1 MKAQYENKVISST
14 LLWIDHTITSKGSG
28 YTNHGSEFYSVG
40 SQWNGYFAYGAPY
53 KQFVSDHSI
62 EPNAPIDPT
71 VMSGIYIDGAFT
83 TTGNSDFVDIDYSN
97 GHVYFSS
104 DQAGKTLSGDY
115 AVKDFNIYLTNK
127 TDQELLFET
136 KVEIK
141 PKTTTNPNGLETD
154 MITYPAIFL
163 KNLGGRNEPFA
174 MGGLDETITSVRAII
189 LADSQFNLDAACSI
203 LKDRVR
209 TNIQLVE
216 ENDYPFNALGGYKSS
231 VYNYTGLA
239 ANSSSHVFIN
249 DVYVSQFNVDYISEI
264 KNANP
269 DVYSAIVDLDL
280 RSENRQPRA

>member
-1 MKAQYENKVISST
+1 
-14 LLWIDHTITSKGSG
+14 
-28 YTNHGSEFYSVG
+28 
-40 SQWNGYFAYGAPY
+40 
-53 KQFVSDHSI
+53 
-62 EPNAPIDPT
+62 
-71 VMSGIYIDGAFT
+71 MSGIYIDGAFT

-104 DQAGKTLSGDY
+104 DQAGKTLSGNY

-141 PKTTTNPNGLETD
+141 PKTATNPNGLETD

-163 KNLGGRNEPFA
+163 KNLGGRNEPWAF
-174 MGGLDETITSVRAII
+174 GGFDDTITNVRAIV

-203 LKDRVR
+203 LKDKVR
-209 TNIQLVE
+209 TRIQLIE
-216 ENDYPFNALGGYKSS
+216 QNDYPFNALGGYKSS

-239 ANSSSHVFIN
+239 AASTSHVWVN

-280 RSENRQPRA
+280 RGENRQPRT